1 MVDFNIYQPNS
12 FIHKVGFPRSG
23 NTFVDTILENIIIN
37 YNQDNN
43 ELGRHGNSSA
53 FTRFWKKNLSNESG
67 PIMVFSLRN
76 YKECIISHIDDP
88 SYENIICLLNRTQAV
103 DYIRLLDTYDKY
115 KGNKLLIYY
124 ESLTDKKEGEKI
136 LNQLHNLFLEN
147 FPQITRKEILSFEEI
162 KNISFSV
169 YSEVKKFGPNKS
181 NSEKIYHSKKITKED
196 RIKIDKF
203 LEKEYPHLFSEYLSH
218 YKEKE

>member
-1 MVDFNIYQPNS
+1 MVALNIYQPNS
-12 FIHKVGFPRSG
+12 FIYKVGFPRSG
-23 NTFVDTILENIIIN
+23 NTFVDVMLENILIN
-37 YNQDNN
+37 YDQSNN
-43 ELGRHGNSSA
+43 ELGRHGNSYR
-53 FTRFWKKNLSNESG
+53 FKNFWKKNLSNENG

-88 SYENIICLLNRTQAV
+88 SYENIICFLNRTQGV

-115 KGNKLLIYY
+115 KGNKLLLYY
-124 ESLTDKKEGEKI
+124 ESLIDKKEGEKI

-147 FPQITRKEILSFEEI
+147 FPQITRKEIPSFEEI

-181 NSEKIYHSKKITKED
+181 NNEKIYHSKKITKED
-196 RIKIDKF
+196 RVKIDKF
-203 LEKEYPHLFSEYLSH
+203 LEKEYPYLFSEYLSH
-218 YKEKE
+218 YKEEE